1 LDGLYLIDTSGV
13 TEADIQEYAY
23 RLVDIVLYR
32 DCANAQ
38 MDYSATGSTGDDITL
53 DPLWEMFYEL

>member
-1 LDGLYLIDTSGV
+1 MDTSDL

-38 MDYSATGSTGDDITL
+38 MDYSATGSTDDGITL
-53 DPLWEMFYEL
+53 DPLWEMFFEL